1 MSILPPRWRR
11 LLRHVKPKPDAEV
24 DAEIAFHLEMRA
36 ADYIARGLSPS
47 SARRRAL
54 ERFGDVGVVRDDVIT
69 IDRRREKSMD
79 RSELLHT
86 WAQDVRYAV
95 RSLRRSP
102 GFAAVAAF
110 TLALGIGANTAI
122 FSVLNGVI
130 LKPLPYADPDRLVIL
145 WESTRDLPE
154 ITVSYPDYLDW
165 RARTHSFA
173 DIAIY
178 NGYDVFNLTG
188 RGEPERVR
196 GGLASSNLF
205 SVLGV
210 KPQFGRTFTP
220 LDDRPGAPR
229 VAVITDALWKR
240 RFAGDRGVIGQT
252 VQLDDDSYTIVGVMP
267 ASFRYTPAD
276 IWIPIGLFADTPR
289 FVRANHPGL
298 IGLGRLKPR
307 VTVAQMRAELKSVA
321 RDLEQQYPSVNTGI
335 GATGAPLE
343 ERVVG
348 SIRPALAVLTGAVGL
363 VLLIAC
369 VNVANLLLG
378 RAASR
383 QREFAIRAALG
394 AGRRRIIRQLLTES
408 VVLALLGAAGGLAIA
423 WAGVRVLVALDP
435 STVPRIGDIRIDGT
449 VLVFALGIAIAT
461 GMLFGLAPA
470 LQALRRNSPAI
481 LKEEGRAVT
490 AGRSRMRFRAALVVA
505 EVALALVLLVG
516 AGLLLRSF
524 ARLMHV
530 DPGVDPRNVMTA
542 FVQLPERK
550 YPEAEQ
556 RTRFFE
562 DFLTRVRALP
572 GVSSAALA
580 TDLPITS
587 SWQTTLVWEGRPPR
601 QAGGESFV
609 NGVTVSPGYFSAMH
623 MRLLAG
629 RVFTDA
635 DARGAPPVMMVS
647 ETVVKRFFRG
657 ENPIGR
663 RARFGPGTDDASWMT
678 IIGVVNDV
686 KDGGLA
692 ESSRGAFY
700 LPMSQSSERSLWL
713 VARSEAAPQALV
725 PLIRRALSAMD
736 PALPLSSTQTMEQV
750 IDSSVAQPKF
760 AMLLLTV
767 FAAIALVLTGAGVY
781 GVISYAVAQRTHE
794 IGVRIALG
802 ARRAGVVGM
811 VVRQVLAMAAGGI
824 VLGGAGALA
833 GGRLLASML
842 YDVRPTDPLTL
853 AVVVSI
859 VVSVAIA
866 AAALPALRAART
878 DPITALRG

>member
-1 MSILPPRWRR
+1 
-11 LLRHVKPKPDAEV
+11 
-24 DAEIAFHLEMRA
+24 
-36 ADYIARGLSPS
+36 
-47 SARRRAL
+47 
-54 ERFGDVGVVRDDVIT
+54 
-69 IDRRREKSMD
+69 
-79 RSELLHT
+79 
-86 WAQDVRYAV
+86 
-95 RSLRRSP
+95 
-102 GFAAVAAF
+102 
-110 TLALGIGANTAI
+110 
-122 FSVLNGVI
+122 
-130 LKPLPYADPDRLVIL
+130 
-145 WESTRDLPE
+145 
-154 ITVSYPDYLDW
+154 
-165 RARTHSFA
+165 
-173 DIAIY
+173 
-178 NGYDVFNLTG
+178 
-188 RGEPERVR
+188 
-196 GGLASSNLF
+196 
-205 SVLGV
+205 
-210 KPQFGRTFTP
+210 
-220 LDDRPGAPR
+220 
-229 VAVITDALWKR
+229 
-240 RFAGDRGVIGQT
+240 
-252 VQLDDDSYTIVGVMP
+252 
-267 ASFRYTPAD
+267 
-276 IWIPIGLFADTPR
+276 
-289 FVRANHPGL
+289 
-298 IGLGRLKPR
+298 
-307 VTVAQMRAELKSVA
+307 
-321 RDLEQQYPSVNTGI
+321 
-335 GATGAPLE
+335 
-343 ERVVG
+343 
-348 SIRPALAVLTGAVGL
+348 
-363 VLLIAC
+363 
-369 VNVANLLLG
+369 
-378 RAASR
+378 
-383 QREFAIRAALG
+383 
-394 AGRRRIIRQLLTES
+394 
-408 VVLALLGAAGGLAIA
+408 
-423 WAGVRVLVALDP
+423 
-435 STVPRIGDIRIDGT
+435 
-449 VLVFALGIAIAT
+449 
-461 GMLFGLAPA
+461 
-470 LQALRRNSPAI
+470 
-481 LKEEGRAVT
+481 
-490 AGRSRMRFRAALVVA
+490 
-505 EVALALVLLVG
+505 VLLVG

-562 DFLTRVRALP
+562 EFLTRVRALP

-802 ARRAGVVGM
+802 ARRAGVMMLV
-811 VVRQVLAMAAGGI
+811 AAQ
-824 VLGGAGALA
+824 
-833 GGRLLASML
+833 GGRL
-842 YDVRPTDPLTL
+842 
-853 AVVVSI
+853 VVVGILFGLFGAS
-859 VVSVAIA
+859 
-866 AAALPALRAART
+866 LLLRALRAMLFGASPVDLPGFIAVSALLALVAMTAVWIPARRAARI
-878 DPITALRG
+878 DPLDALRTE